1 MKKTIKTNSERNLLT
16 AFALNLFFAI
26 IELIGGIITNSVAI
40 LSDAIHDFGDSLS
53 LGIALYLQ
61 KVSKKRG
68 DDKYSYGY
76 RRFSLL
82 GSLFIS
88 IILIVGSIVM
98 IKESTIRL
106 FNPQD
111 TNATGMLI
119 LSILGIIINGAAV
132 IKLKKGNSHNEN
144 AVKLHMLEDVLGW
157 AAVMIGSIIMY
168 FTGFTQIDPI
178 LSIII
183 ALWIL
188 FNVYKN
194 IKNTLAIMLQQVPA
208 NLDISDLEKRL
219 ASISG
224 VEYIHDL
231 HIWSIDGIK
240 NIASLHIMYNI
251 NNDIYSIKQMAR
263 EILAKEGIYHAT
275 IETETINDKRDRTN
289 SDECR

>member
-1 MKKTIKTNSERNLLT
+1 MEKTIKTNSERNLLT
-16 AFALNLFFAI
+16 AFSLNLLFAI

-68 DDKYSYGY
+68 DDKFTYGY

-98 IKESTIRL
+98 IKESTVRL

-119 LSILGIIINGAAV
+119 LSILGMLINGVAV

-144 AVKLHMLEDVLGW
+144 AVKLDMLEDVLGW
-157 AAVMIGSIIMY
+157 AAVMIG
-168 FTGFTQIDPI
+168 
-178 LSIII
+178 
-183 ALWIL
+183 
-188 FNVYKN
+188 
-194 IKNTLAIMLQQVPA
+194 
-208 NLDISDLEKRL
+208 
-219 ASISG
+219 
-224 VEYIHDL
+224 
-231 HIWSIDGIK
+231 
-240 NIASLHIMYNI
+240 
-251 NNDIYSIKQMAR
+251 
-263 EILAKEGIYHAT
+263 
-275 IETETINDKRDRTN
+275 
-289 SDECR
+289 